1 MDVFEKFLNNYSYKF
16 DKGYPDMNNDQDVLL
31 LESILEEL
39 GINEGS
45 VMNNSAKA
53 INKILSSP
61 EGKQYNF
68 KLQTK
73 SNRLGNLDK
82 ISKDDFLN
90 LLNIVYPN
98 IPVTVHAPGEGPNK
112 KPQGS
117 SKFNMYEFNTEDG
130 NVKIILSGGSN
141 EGEKYEQN
149 FTNDLKSSAG
159 TSLEDIE
166 NNNVRKLY
174 QALKINP
181 KTLSPNDIDFAGTAN
196 TKRSLSFGE
205 PENVGKII
213 ADIIIK
219 SNGKEYYISLKNILG
234 HTFYNGG
241 NVPFIVFD
249 KDQNVVFDR
258 SKYNNNEIIK
268 NIFEIFSIDINKVV
282 QGLNEYIQ
290 GEGEIPNSFENAKIS
305 NPQAL
310 TNMLVSG
317 FGYGYYYVKEKK
329 DGISI
334 VPLLTPEEAYKTIG
348 DIKGAQIKYPNSETK
363 SLTIKIP
370 LESEIFG
377 NVDCLIELRN
387 TTGNVLPIALKIKTN
402 K

>member
-1 MDVFEKFLNNYSYKF
+1 MDIFDKFFKKFAYKF
-16 DKGYPDMNNDQDVLL
+16 PKGYPDMNNEQDILL
-31 LESILEEL
+31 LENILEEL

-53 INKILSSP
+53 INKIVSSP

-68 KLQTK
+68 KLQTAK
-73 SNRLGNLDK
+73 NRLGNLDK

-90 LLNIVYPN
+90 LLNSVYPN
-98 IPVTVHAPGEGPNK
+98 TSVTVHAPGEGPNK

-130 NVKIILSGGSN
+130 NVKIILSGGAN

-166 NNNVRKLY
+166 NDNVRKLY
-174 QALKINP
+174 QVLKINP
-181 KTLSPNDIDFAGTAN
+181 ETLSPNDIDFAGTAG
-196 TKRSLSFGE
+196 TKRSLSFGK

-213 ADIIIK
+213 ADIVIK
-219 SNGKEYYISLKNILG
+219 SNGKEYYISLKNISG

-258 SKYNNNEIIK
+258 SKYDNNEIIK
-268 NIFEIFSIDINKVV
+268 NIFEIFNIDINKVV

-290 GEGEIPNSFENAKIS
+290 GEGEISNSFENAKIS

-334 VPLLTPEEAYKTIG
+334 VPLLTPEDTYKAIG